1 MVERYDGLCYLF
13 LHIVNETEKYKMKNI
28 KEILNQLSIE
38 EKSAILTGKGR
49 MSICGV
55 NRLGISDAELADGPH
70 GVRIEHGE
78 KYNCTSFPCLAA
90 LGSSWDRE
98 IAYEMGKAIAEDCIE
113 HGKDMILGP
122 GANIKRTDL
131 CGRNFEYFSE
141 DPVLTGEM
149 AAAYINGV
157 QELGVG
163 TSLKHFAVNNQEVD
177 RLFVNAEI
185 DERTMRE
192 IYLKGFQIAIE
203 KSNPTSLMCAVNK
216 VNAVLCSENKHLLTD
231 ILKNEW
237 NYDGFIMSDWGCAK
251 DIAKSVSAG
260 LDLMMPS
267 KGDISDTIKKCLED
281 GTVTEEEIDNAV
293 GRILRFLINHKL
305 KNIEYDRKKQHNI
318 AKKIAEESI
327 VLLKNEKNILP
338 ITDKKYKKIVVIGEY
353 ADKPVISGY
362 GSSKVYVSEQ
372 YIDSPLECMR
382 KLLPDTE
389 ITYIP
394 LYSTDRYFDDS
405 HFNLL
410 PQLDPVDDADVVVM
424 FVGRQ
429 QSVETEGTDRISS
442 HIDSYYEFFIKR
454 IYPRNSNIV
463 LVMQTGSTV
472 LPLTWQE
479 KVKGIVEMWY
489 GGEAAG
495 AAIADI
501 ICGKINPSGKL
512 AETFPLKSR
521 SDIDYPGDGYK
532 VCYDE
537 KWRVGYRYYDL
548 NPREI
553 WFPFGHGL
561 SYTNFEY
568 SELNI
573 MPIRNGVKISFNIKN
588 IGETDG
594 KEVAQLYVS
603 DRVSTISMP
612 DKELKDF
619 AKVFVPAGH
628 TKRVEFTLSDDQLSY
643 YNTSLN
649 KWVVEPG
656 VFDILIGASSRD
668 IRLRGEYMYDKEC
681 EYTLNYSAEQIMG

>member
-1 MVERYDGLCYLF
+1 M
-13 LHIVNETEKYKMKNI
+13 
-28 KEILNQLSIE
+28 
-38 EKSAILTGKGR
+38 
-49 MSICGV
+49 
-55 NRLGISDAELADGPH
+55 
-70 GVRIEHGE
+70 
-78 KYNCTSFPCLAA
+78 
-90 LGSSWDRE
+90 
-98 IAYEMGKAIAEDCIE
+98 
-113 HGKDMILGP
+113 
-122 GANIKRTDL
+122 
-131 CGRNFEYFSE
+131 
-141 DPVLTGEM
+141 
-149 AAAYINGV
+149 
-157 QELGVG
+157 
-163 TSLKHFAVNNQEVD
+163 
-177 RLFVNAEI
+177 
-185 DERTMRE
+185 
-192 IYLKGFQIAIE
+192 
-203 KSNPTSLMCAVNK
+203 
-216 VNAVLCSENKHLLTD
+216 
-231 ILKNEW
+231 
-237 NYDGFIMSDWGCAK
+237 
-251 DIAKSVSAG
+251 
-260 LDLMMPS
+260 
-267 KGDISDTIKKCLED
+267 
-281 GTVTEEEIDNAV
+281 
-293 GRILRFLINHKL
+293 
-305 KNIEYDRKKQHNI
+305 
-318 AKKIAEESI
+318 
-327 VLLKNEKNILP
+327 P
-338 ITDKKYKKIVVIGEY
+338 ITNKKYKKIVVIGEY

-394 LYSTDRYFDDS
+394 LYSTDKYFDDS

-410 PQLDPVDDADVVVM
+410 GQLDPVDDADIVVM

-454 IYPRNSNIV
+454 IYPRNNNIV

-479 KVKGIVEMWY
+479 KVKGVVEMWY

-495 AAIADI
+495 AAIAGI
-501 ICGKINPSGKL
+501 ICGKTNPYGKL

-553 WFPFGHGL
+553 WSPFGHGL

-643 YNTSLN
+643 YNTMLN

>member
-1 MVERYDGLCYLF
+1 
-13 LHIVNETEKYKMKNI
+13 MKNI
-28 KEILNQLSIE
+28 KQILNQLSIE
-38 EKSAILTGKGR
+38 EKSAILTGKGG
-49 MSICGV
+49 MSICGAE
-55 NRLGISDAELADGPH
+55 RLGISDAELADGPH

-98 IAYEMGKAIAEDCIE
+98 TAYEMGKAIAADCIE
-113 HGKDMILGP
+113 HGKDMILAP

-231 ILKNEW
+231 ILKNDW
-237 NYDGFIMSDWGCAK
+237 KYDGFIMSDWGCAK

-267 KGDISDTIKKCLED
+267 KGDISDTIKKCLEN

-305 KNIEYDRKKQHNI
+305 KNIKYDRKKQHDI

-372 YIDSPLECMR
+372 YIDSPLECMK

-410 PQLDPVDDADVVVM
+410 PQLDPVDDADVVLM

-495 AAIADI
+495 AAIADV
-501 ICGKINPSGKL
+501 ICGKTNPSGKL

-561 SYTNFEY
+561 SYTEFEY
-568 SELNI
+568 SDLNVV
-573 MPIRNGVKISFNIKN
+573 PVSGGAKISFSIKN
-588 IGETDG
+588 IGKTDG
-594 KEVAQLYVS
+594 KEVVQLYIS
-603 DRVSTISMP
+603 DRVSTVSMP

-619 AKVFVPAGH
+619 AKVFVPAGQA
-628 TKRVEFTLSDDQLSY
+628 KRVEFTLSDSQLAY
-643 YNTSLN
+643 YNTSLG

-668 IRLRGEYMYDKEC
+668 IRLRGEYVYDKEC

>member
-628 TKRVEFTLSDDQLSY
+628 TKRVEFTLSDNQLSY

>member
-1 MVERYDGLCYLF
+1 MD
-13 LHIVNETEKYKMKNI
+13 KI
-28 KEILNQLSIE
+28 KQILRELSIE
-38 EKSAILTGKGR
+38 EKSAILTGKGG
-49 MSICGV
+49 MSICGAE
-55 NRLGISDAELADGPH
+55 RLGISDAELADGPH

-98 IAYEMGKAIAEDCIE
+98 TAYEMGKAIAADCIE
-113 HGKDMILGP
+113 HGKDMILAP

-231 ILKNEW
+231 ILKNDW
-237 NYDGFIMSDWGCAK
+237 KYDGFIMSDWGCAK

-305 KNIEYDRKKQHNI
+305 KNIEYDRKKQHDI

-372 YIDSPLECMR
+372 YIDSPLECMK

-410 PQLDPVDDADVVVM
+410 AQLDPVDDADAVVM

-495 AAIADI
+495 GAIADV
-501 ICGKINPSGKL
+501 ICGKTNPSGKL

-573 MPIRNGVKISFNIKN
+573 TPISNGVKISFSIKN
-588 IGETDG
+588 IGKTDG
-594 KEVAQLYVS
+594 KEVVQLYVS
-603 DRVSTISMP
+603 DRVSTVSMP

-619 AKVFVPAGH
+619 AKVFVPAGQ
-628 TKRVEFTLSDDQLSY
+628 TKRVEFTLSDSQLAY
-643 YNTSLN
+643 YNTSLG

-656 VFDILIGASSRD
+656 VFDILVGASSRD
-668 IRLRGEYMYDKEC
+668 IRLRGEYVYDKEC

>member
-1 MVERYDGLCYLF
+1 
-13 LHIVNETEKYKMKNI
+13 MK
-28 KEILNQLSIE
+28 L
-38 EKSAILTGKGR
+38 
-49 MSICGV
+49 
-55 NRLGISDAELADGPH
+55 
-70 GVRIEHGE
+70 
-78 KYNCTSFPCLAA
+78 
-90 LGSSWDRE
+90 
-98 IAYEMGKAIAEDCIE
+98 
-113 HGKDMILGP
+113 
-122 GANIKRTDL
+122 
-131 CGRNFEYFSE
+131 
-141 DPVLTGEM
+141 
-149 AAAYINGV
+149 
-157 QELGVG
+157 
-163 TSLKHFAVNNQEVD
+163 
-177 RLFVNAEI
+177 
-185 DERTMRE
+185 
-192 IYLKGFQIAIE
+192 
-203 KSNPTSLMCAVNK
+203 
-216 VNAVLCSENKHLLTD
+216 
-231 ILKNEW
+231 
-237 NYDGFIMSDWGCAK
+237 
-251 DIAKSVSAG
+251 
-260 LDLMMPS
+260 
-267 KGDISDTIKKCLED
+267 
-281 GTVTEEEIDNAV
+281 
-293 GRILRFLINHKL
+293 
-305 KNIEYDRKKQHNI
+305 
-318 AKKIAEESI
+318 KKIAEESI

-338 ITDKKYKKIVVIGEY
+338 ITNKKYKKIVVIGEY

-394 LYSTDRYFDDS
+394 LYSTDKYFDDS

-410 PQLDPVDDADVVVM
+410 GQLDPVDDADIVVM

-454 IYPRNSNIV
+454 IYPRNNNIV

-479 KVKGIVEMWY
+479 KVKGVVEMWY

-495 AAIADI
+495 AAIAGI
-501 ICGKINPSGKL
+501 ICGKTNPYGKL

-553 WFPFGHGL
+553 WSPFGHGL

-643 YNTSLN
+643 YNTMLN

>member
-1 MVERYDGLCYLF
+1 
-13 LHIVNETEKYKMKNI
+13 MKNI
-28 KEILNQLSIE
+28 KQILNQMTIE
-38 EKSAILTGKGR
+38 EKSAILTGKGG

-157 QELGVG
+157 QEHGVG

-203 KSNPTSLMCAVNK
+203 KSNPASLMCAVNK

-237 NYDGFIMSDWGCAK
+237 KYDGFIMSDWGCAK

-267 KGDISDTIKKCLED
+267 KGDISDTIKKCLEG

-305 KNIEYDRKKQHNI
+305 KNIEYDRKKQHDI
-318 AKKIAEESI
+318 AKKISEESI

-338 ITDKKYKKIVVIGEY
+338 ITDKKYKMIVVIGEY

-394 LYSTDRYFDDS
+394 LYSTDKYFDDS

-410 PQLDPVDDADVVVM
+410 
-424 FVGRQ
+424 G
-429 QSVETEGTDRISS
+429 
-442 HIDSYYEFFIKR
+442 
-454 IYPRNSNIV
+454 
-463 LVMQTGSTV
+463 
-472 LPLTWQE
+472 
-479 KVKGIVEMWY
+479 
-489 GGEAAG
+489 
-495 AAIADI
+495 
-501 ICGKINPSGKL
+501 
-512 AETFPLKSR
+512 
-521 SDIDYPGDGYK
+521 
-532 VCYDE
+532 
-537 KWRVGYRYYDL
+537 
-548 NPREI
+548 
-553 WFPFGHGL
+553 
-561 SYTNFEY
+561 
-568 SELNI
+568 
-573 MPIRNGVKISFNIKN
+573 
-588 IGETDG
+588 
-594 KEVAQLYVS
+594 
-603 DRVSTISMP
+603 
-612 DKELKDF
+612 
-619 AKVFVPAGH
+619 
-628 TKRVEFTLSDDQLSY
+628 
-643 YNTSLN
+643 
-649 KWVVEPG
+649 
-656 VFDILIGASSRD
+656 
-668 IRLRGEYMYDKEC
+668 
-681 EYTLNYSAEQIMG
+681 

>member
-1 MVERYDGLCYLF
+1 
-13 LHIVNETEKYKMKNI
+13 MKKI

-38 EKSAILTGKGR
+38 EKSAILTGKGG

-55 NRLGISDAELADGPH
+55 DRLGISDAELADGPH

-98 IAYEMGKAIAEDCIE
+98 TAYEMGKAIAADCIE
-113 HGKDMILGP
+113 HGKDMILAP

-231 ILKNEW
+231 ILKNDW
-237 NYDGFIMSDWGCAK
+237 KYDGFIMSDWGCAK
-251 DIAKSVSAG
+251 DIAKSISAG

-281 GTVTEEEIDNAV
+281 GTVTEEEIDDTV
-293 GRILRFLINHKL
+293 GRILKFLINHEL
-305 KNIEYDRKKQHNI
+305 KHIEYDRKKQHEI

-372 YIDSPLECMR
+372 YIDSPLECMK

-410 PQLDPVDDADVVVM
+410 AQLDPVDDADAVVM

-495 AAIADI
+495 GAIADV
-501 ICGKINPSGKL
+501 ICGKTNPSGKL

-573 MPIRNGVKISFNIKN
+573 TPISNGVKISFSIKN
-588 IGETDG
+588 IGKTDG
-594 KEVAQLYVS
+594 KEVVQLYVS
-603 DRVSTISMP
+603 DRVSTVSMP

-619 AKVFVPAGH
+619 AKVFVPAGQ
-628 TKRVEFTLSDDQLSY
+628 TKRVEFTLSDSQLAY

-656 VFDILIGASSRD
+656 VFDLLIGASSRD
-668 IRLRGEYMYDKEC
+668 IRLRGEYVYDKEC